1 MVEENKRIRMEEA
14 LKSVEH
20 PEIAYSLFELG
31 MIKDINIEESKV
43 SLVLKVPT
51 LSVPIKDYLITSIE
65 EALKKEDED
74 VRVEVKVE
82 EMDKEERVRFMKMAQ
97 EGWRG

>member
-1 MVEENKRIRMEEA
+1 MVERSKRIRMEEA

-43 SLVLKVPT
+43 S
-51 LSVPIKDYLITSIE
+51 
-65 EALKKEDED
+65 
-74 VRVEVKVE
+74 
-82 EMDKEERVRFMKMAQ
+82 F
-97 EGWRG
+97 

>member
-1 MVEENKRIRMEEA
+1 
-14 LKSVEH
+14 
-20 PEIAYSLFELG
+20 
-31 MIKDINIEESKV
+31 
-43 SLVLKVPT
+43 
-51 LSVPIKDYLITSIE
+51 
-65 EALKKEDED
+65 LKKEDED